1 MEAWIVAVWGLRWR
15 EELHSNHAQE
25 EVAKSP
31 NIGLICEMWLTES
44 MIEDWTVYRRTNPH
58 PILWPVELLTTQWQT
73 DQRANWLT
81 QSRPWPHLRQ
91 LHPHPREK
99 WKLRCFEGVSH
110 HSRLQAHGQWPPRS
124 GFSMTRRLLSGFHRK
139 SWCRKSQTT
148 RGRCHRPGALLPLGS
163 ASSQLPGQGMAR
175 RTSFS
180 FQAKNKPNTKHIQDA
195 CAMLMR
201 SNQGLNLLAF
211 YLAFCLAFYLAYL
224 LAFYLAYL
232 LTFYLAN
239 FLAFSLAYLLAFYL
253 AYLLTFYLAYL
264 LAFYLAY
271 LIGFYLAYLLAFY
284 LTFYLAIWP
293 LRSSG
298 AHWAGQVPGWGPAG
312 RSQVEVQRCTLSWAG
327 PRLRSSGAHWAGK
340 VSGWG
345 PAVPTELGR
354 SQVEVQRC
362 PLSWEGPRLRS
373 SGAHWARTL
382 AKSLAKSWQG
392 NSGRGSGGRGGGGDA
407 GGGGAGGAG
416 GW

>member
-1 MEAWIVAVWGLRWR
+1 MRFGVYAGERNYIVTTRKRKWR
-15 EELHSNHAQE
+15 
-25 EVAKSP
+25 KSP

-124 GFSMTRRLLSGFHRK
+124 GFSMTRRLLS
-139 SWCRKSQTT
+139 WCRKSQTT

-180 FQAKNKPNTKHIQDA
+180 FQAKNKANTKHIQYA
-195 CAMLMR
+195 CAMLMH

-211 YLAFCLAFYLAYL
+211 YLANILALYLAYLLAFYLTFYLAFYLAYL
-224 LAFYLAYL
+224 LAFYRAYL

-239 FLAFSLAYLLAFYL
+239 LLAFSLAYLLAFYL
-253 AYLLTFYLAYL
+253 AYLKTFYLAYL

-271 LIGFYLAYLLAFY
+271 LMAFYLAYLLA
-284 LTFYLAIWP
+284 FYLAIWP

-298 AHWAGQVPGWGPAG
+298 AHWAGQVPGWGPAVHTELG

-340 VSGWG
+340 VPGWG
-345 PAVPTELGR
+345 PAVHTELGR
-354 SQVEVQRC
+354 WQRAWRRVGKETVDVEV
-362 PLSWEGPRLRS
+362 E
-373 SGAHWARTL
+373 AEVVEEML
-382 AKSLAKSWQG
+382 AEEEQEEQEEDS
-392 NSGRGSGGRGGGGDA
+392 
-407 GGGGAGGAG
+407 
-416 GW
+416 